1 MPQYPVSDQQ
11 GIVDGLNYLL
21 SGPSGLGQS
30 FDGSYQNGLLTPQ
43 AASMTQAESWV
54 TGNLGNE
61 IVINGIKADPATVNR
76 YKDILAP
83 TDFYYPGIS
92 TLPAGLTIT
101 AITAVTDTVIEI
113 TYTPTVLTNYTQT
126 PFVNNQRVTISGVT
140 PSVYNQTYTVVNYAE
155 PEQFGAPSFSVEL
168 MADSANTWTAY
179 TSGGIATVN
188 AEFTNTQYQRIPT
201 AAQAF
206 VTVNGTDQ
214 RVFLSAQAEIDFYTY
229 VKFVDIAPY
238 QPIGY
243 VTINRYR
250 AINTTTL
257 PDNYGGSL
265 IYKGDYGDSA
275 QRIYQGKVWQFDREV
290 VSKSFL
296 IDWDVLG
303 TEVKVNQLG
312 LQIFNNVI
320 DVPTTGYYWYVLEIA
335 MYSNRDP
342 APNDGAELPI
352 GIRFQNTLSFSAQV
366 VKQ

>member
-243 VTINRYR
+243 VTINR
-250 AINTTTL
+250 
-257 PDNYGGSL
+257 
-265 IYKGDYGDSA
+265 
-275 QRIYQGKVWQFDREV
+275 
-290 VSKSFL
+290 
-296 IDWDVLG
+296 
-303 TEVKVNQLG
+303 
-312 LQIFNNVI
+312 
-320 DVPTTGYYWYVLEIA
+320 
-335 MYSNRDP
+335 
-342 APNDGAELPI
+342 
-352 GIRFQNTLSFSAQV
+352 
-366 VKQ
+366 